1 MIVKENINHSNIIIN
16 NAKIERF
23 RKKQKKQLLL
33 LLKLKKK
40 KVKTFKKQLKNLKTM
55 KKYKFNHPL
64 IERHFLFKALQEVN
78 EQLTKNNEGF
88 LIDFSSR
95 FHEFFKQQL
104 MFYQRMEGYIN
115 EDEILAIN
123 LAGKDFYYLD
133 QVIKQNTDDKEFIP
147 WVEKLETNLLVI
159 YIDVC

>member
-16 NAKIERF
+16 NAKNERF
-23 RKKQKKQLLL
+23 RKKIEEIATFVTKIKKEKSKNFQKA
-33 LLKLKKK
+33 
-40 KVKTFKKQLKNLKTM
+40 V
-55 KKYKFNHPL
+55 
-64 IERHFLFKALQEVN
+64 KALQEVN

-104 MFYQRMEGYIN
+104 MFYWRMEGYIN

-123 LAGKDFYYLD
+123 LAGKDLYYLD

-147 WVEKLETNLLVI
+147 WVEKLETNLPVI
-159 YIDVC
+159 FIDVC